1 MTMRR
6 VESAGTHTQNPFE
19 NYADVQS
26 RSSPWQFIGKIA
38 PVRAFSLFELPPPVS
53 FAMLACTR
61 RNFRPW
67 RRFTFTLRKELQP
80 SFSFFC
86 QPSECEQTNQEEG
99 VGATGNV

>member
-38 PVRAFSLFELPPPVS
+38 PVRALSLFELPPPVS

-86 QPSECEQTNQEEG
+86 QQSECEQTNQEEG